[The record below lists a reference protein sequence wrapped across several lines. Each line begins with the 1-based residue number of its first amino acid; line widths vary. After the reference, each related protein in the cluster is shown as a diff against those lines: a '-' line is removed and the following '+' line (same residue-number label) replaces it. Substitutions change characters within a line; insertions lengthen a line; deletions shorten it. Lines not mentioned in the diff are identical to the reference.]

1 MPPPEPPE
9 SSEPPYA
16 PPPVPPSEDLTG
28 EDDAGRFKTVVAV
41 LIAVTSILG
50 AVVAWRASVSS
61 NAAGDLDEQGTQEL
75 VLEEQERASIEGLV
89 ANDQRLFARY
99 QEHILAWRLLQKQA
113 EAQRGKDQELAD
125 ALAAEAQ
132 GELALARSLRGFFQ
146 GGTPD
151 FGDDEGVVAYDRDFV
166 LANLEANN
174 QYLPVLDPQ
183 ATFRRADEEHDR
195 TVRLVGVFTL
205 VVVALFF
212 LTIAQFAGAA
222 IRGLFAVAGVAVG
235 VAGLIAFALVETRI
249 L

>member
-1 MPPPEPPE
+1 
-9 SSEPPYA
+9 
-16 PPPVPPSEDLTG
+16 
-28 EDDAGRFKTVVAV
+28 
-41 LIAVTSILG
+41 
-50 AVVAWRASVSS
+50 VSS

-99 QEHILAWRLLQKQA
+99 QEHILAWRLLEKQA
-113 EAQRGKDQELAD
+113 KAERGKDQELAD

-146 GGTPD
+146 GATPD

-174 QYLPVLDPQ
+174 QFLPVLDPQ
-183 ATFRRADEEHDR
+183 ATFQRADEEHDR
-195 TVRLVGVFTL
+195 TIRLVGVFTL
-205 VVVALFF
+205 IVVALFF

-235 VAGLIAFALVETRI
+235 VVGLIAFALVEARI